1 MSLYEQI
8 TLDMKEAMRTHD
20 KDTLSTI
27 RLLKSAIDLKRIN
40 EKLTEVTDEVVIDV
54 ASKQVKTHRESIEEF
69 KRGNRLDLVNG
80 LEREI
85 KVISKYLPEELS
97 IEELNKIIDEVFLL
111 VKPENKKDIGR
122 IMKELTPKVK
132 GRADMKEVSKII
144 NNKLGA

>member
-54 ASKQVKTHRESIEEF
+54 ASKQVKTHRESIIEF
-69 KRGNRLDLVNG
+69 TKAG
-80 LEREI
+80 
-85 KVISKYLPEELS
+85 LS

-111 VKPENKKDIGR
+111 VKPESKKDIGR